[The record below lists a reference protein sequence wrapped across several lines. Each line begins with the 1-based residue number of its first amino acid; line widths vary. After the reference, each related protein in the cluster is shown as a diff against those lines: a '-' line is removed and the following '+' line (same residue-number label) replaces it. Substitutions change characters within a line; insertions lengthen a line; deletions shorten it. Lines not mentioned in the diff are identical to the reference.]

1 MKGIISGFLF
11 GCISLAVVSIILGI
25 ISPKPPESFN
35 IIAPDSSQFS
45 NSINDYSSTSK
56 PLAEVYYSP
65 SGITEPNTNRKLN
78 RKSSI
83 ESTSK
88 LVPVIPKTS
97 FSSILKIDQKL
108 HNSPAQPKI
117 SDKNMDNRVKFDN

>member
-1 MKGIISGFLF
+1 MRGIISGFLF

-25 ISPKPPESFN
+25 FFPKPPESFN

-45 NSINDYSSTSK
+45 NSINDYSSKSN
-56 PLAEVYYSP
+56 P
-65 SGITEPNTNRKLN
+65 STKVHYNPYGITEPNTNRKLN

-88 LVPVIPKTS
+88 LVPMIPDTS
-97 FSSILKIDQKL
+97 FSSILKINQKM

-117 SDKNMDNRVKFDN
+117 SDKNMDSLVKFYN